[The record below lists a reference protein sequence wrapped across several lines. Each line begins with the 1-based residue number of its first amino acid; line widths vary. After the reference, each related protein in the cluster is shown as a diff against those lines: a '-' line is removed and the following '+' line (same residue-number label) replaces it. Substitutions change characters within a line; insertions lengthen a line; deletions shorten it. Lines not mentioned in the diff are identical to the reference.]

1 MGALDLSGGNI
12 LFLVLVDEQGSAV
25 DGVVLRQ
32 VSSTDPFIL
41 AMVGWFLF
49 WAGQT
54 VSDKL
59 SGQGYKGYQLSV
71 CRN

>member
-32 VSSTDPFIL
+32 VSSTNPFIL
-41 AMVGWFLF
+41 AMVGRFF
-49 WAGQT
+49 FGTAHAM
-54 VSDKL
+54 SNKL
-59 SGQGYKGYQLSV
+59 LRQGHQVYQWW
-71 CRN
+71 CC

>member
-12 LFLVLVDEQGSAV
+12 LLLVLVDEQGSAV

-59 SGQGYKGYQLSV
+59 IGRGYKGYQLSA
-71 CRN
+71 C